1 MVYRT
6 HNCNQL
12 SKEHVGEHVVLSGWV
27 NTRREHGGILFFDL
41 RDRWGI
47 TQVTMDQS
55 QVSEEL
61 FHDGNSLKNEYVIR
75 LEGEVIKRP
84 EANIN
89 KKLTTGEIEVSV
101 KSLLILGKS
110 KSILPFEINK
120 NLPLSDEI
128 SIKYR
133 YLDIRRE
140 VTKELILLRH
150 ELVRF
155 VRNFFYEKSF
165 IEVETPLLSKS
176 TPEGARDFLVPSRL
190 HAGDFYALP
199 QSPQQ
204 YKELLMVGGIDKYF
218 QIARCLR
225 DEDTRADR
233 AAEHTQIDFEMSFV
247 SRDDVIAVIEELI
260 ISLSDKFSDK
270 KLMSDPLPRLKYHDV
285 MNEYGTDK
293 PDLRFDMK
301 LVDISEDVRDSSFKV
316 FSSQVANGGVVK
328 SINAQGC
335 SHFSRKDMDD
345 LVKLAG
351 VYGAKG
357 LAWFNVTDDGL
368 VSPIAKFFTDE
379 QKKTLADKMN
389 AKPGDL
395 LLFVADKLDIAN
407 VALGQIRSHLGDV
420 LKLKD
425 ENILAFAIV
434 VDFPMFEYNE
444 DEKRLQPLHH
454 MFTLPKKE
462 DLHLLDTA
470 PLDVISNQY
479 DLVCNGYECCS
490 GSLRIHTRELQEKI
504 MSMIGITG
512 EEQIEKFGHLLEAF
526 EYGAPP
532 HGGAAPGVERT
543 LMVLTGAT
551 RLKDTVAFPKTQ
563 NGRDL
568 MMNAPSNVSEE
579 QLRDLYLRIRK
590 IAGKASE

>member
-12 SKEHVGEHVVLSGWV
+12 NKEHVGERVVLSGWV

-55 QVSEEL
+55 QVTDEL
-61 FHDGNSLKNEYVIR
+61 FHDGNSLKNEYVVR
-75 LEGEVIKRP
+75 VEGEVVKRP

-89 KKLTTGEIEVSV
+89 EKLITGEIEVSV
-101 KSLLILGKS
+101 KSLVILSKC

-165 IEVETPLLSKS
+165 VEVETPLLSKS

-260 ISLSDKFSDK
+260 IALSGKFSDK
-270 KLMSDPLPRLKYHDV
+270 KLMASPLPRLKYHDV

-293 PDLRFDMK
+293 PDLRFGMK
-301 LVDISEDVRDSSFKV
+301 LVDVSEDVRDSNFKV
-316 FSSQVANGGVVK
+316 FSSQVAKGGVVK

-335 SHFSRKDMDD
+335 SHFSRKDMDN

-351 VYGAKG
+351 IYGAKG
-357 LAWFNVTDDGL
+357 LAWFNVTEDGL

-379 QKKTLADKMN
+379 QKKALIDKMG
-389 AKPGDL
+389 AKTGDL
-395 LLFVADKLDIAN
+395 LLFVADRLEIAN
-407 VALGQIRSHLGDV
+407 VALGHIRSHLGDV

-425 ENILAFAIV
+425 ENVLAFAIV

-462 DLHLLDTA
+462 DLHLLDSA
-470 PLDVISNQY
+470 PLEVISNQY
-479 DLVCNGYECCS
+479 DLICNGYECCS

-504 MSMIGITG
+504 MGMIGITD
-512 EEQIEKFGHLLEAF
+512 EEQSEKFGHLLEAF
-526 EYGAPP
+526 DYGAPP

-568 MMNAPSNVSEE
+568 MMNAPSSVSEE
-579 QLRDLYLRIRK
+579 QLRELYLRIRK
-590 IAGKASE
+590 VASKVGV